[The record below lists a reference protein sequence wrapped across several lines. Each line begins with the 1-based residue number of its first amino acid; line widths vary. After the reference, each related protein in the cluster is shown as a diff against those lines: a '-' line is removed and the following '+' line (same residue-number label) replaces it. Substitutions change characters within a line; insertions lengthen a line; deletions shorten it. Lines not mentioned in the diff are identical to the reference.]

1 MDYIKTFEMKEDLLL
16 AGPEVTSLLK
26 NVEITAG
33 TAMKRGTLLSFADG
47 KAAAC
52 AKGGEAAYVLAR
64 DVDETAT
71 VATAY
76 SQGYF
81 NREALIAADG
91 DTVGA
96 HEEEL
101 RKVNII
107 LTSVK

>member
-1 MDYIKTFEMKEDLLL
+1 MDYIKTYTMKEDHLL

-26 NVEITAG
+26 NVEITTG
-33 TAMKRGTLLSFADG
+33 TAMKRGALLSFADG

-52 AKGGEAAYVLAR
+52 AKGGVAAYILAE
-64 DVDETAT
+64 DVDEAAT
-71 VATAY
+71 VATVY

-81 NREALIAADG
+81 HREALIAADG
-91 DTVGA
+91 DTVDA

-101 RKVNII
+101 RGVNII

>member
-1 MDYIKTFEMKEDLLL
+1 MDYIKTYTMKEDHLL

-33 TAMKRGTLLSFADG
+33 TAMKRGTLLSFTDG

-52 AKGGEAAYVLAR
+52 AKGGVAAYILAE
-64 DVDETAT
+64 DVDEAAT
-71 VATAY
+71 VATVY

-81 NREALIAADG
+81 HREALIAADG
-91 DTVGA
+91 DTVDA

-101 RKVNII
+101 RGVNII

>member
-1 MDYIKTFEMKEDLLL
+1 MDYIKTFKMEEDYLL

-52 AKGGEAAYVLAR
+52 AKGGVASYVLAA
-64 DVDETAT
+64 DVDAEAT
-71 VATAY
+71 VVTAY

-81 NREALIAADG
+81 NREALIAAEG
-91 DTVGA
+91 DTVDA

-107 LTSVK
+107 LASVK

>member
-1 MDYIKTFEMKEDLLL
+1 MDYIKTFKMEEDHLL

-33 TAMKRGTLLSFADG
+33 TAMKRGTLLSFTDG

-52 AKGGEAAYVLAR
+52 AKGGVASYVLAA
-64 DVDETAT
+64 DVDAEAT

-91 DTVGA
+91 DTVDA

-107 LTSVK
+107 LASVK

>member
-1 MDYIKTFEMKEDLLL
+1 MDYIKTYTMKEDHLL

-33 TAMKRGTLLSFADG
+33 TAMKRGALLSFADG

-52 AKGGEAAYVLAR
+52 AKGGVAAYILAE
-64 DVDETAT
+64 DVDEAAT
-71 VATAY
+71 VATVY

-81 NREALIAADG
+81 HREALIAADG
-91 DTVGA
+91 DTVDA

-101 RKVNII
+101 RGVNIV

>member
-1 MDYIKTFEMKEDLLL
+1 MDYIKTFKMEEDHLL

-33 TAMKRGTLLSFADG
+33 TAMKRGTLLSFTDG

-52 AKGGEAAYVLAR
+52 AKGGVASYVLAA
-64 DVDETAT
+64 DVDAEAT

-107 LTSVK
+107 LASVK

>member
-33 TAMKRGTLLSFADG
+33 TVMKRGTLLSFTDG

>member
-1 MDYIKTFEMKEDLLL
+1 MDYIKTFKMEEDHLL

-52 AKGGEAAYVLAR
+52 AKGGVASYVLAA
-64 DVDETAT
+64 DVDAEVT

-81 NREALIAADG
+81 NREALIAAEG
-91 DTVGA
+91 DTVDA

-107 LTSVK
+107 LASVK

>member
-1 MDYIKTFEMKEDLLL
+1 MDYIKTYIMKEDHLL

-33 TAMKRGTLLSFADG
+33 TAMKRGALLSFADG

-52 AKGGEAAYVLAR
+52 AKGGVAAYILAE
-64 DVDETAT
+64 DVDEAAT
-71 VATAY
+71 VATVY

-81 NREALIAADG
+81 HREALVAADG
-91 DTVGA
+91 DTVDA

-101 RKVNII
+101 RGVNII

>member
-1 MDYIKTFEMKEDLLL
+1 MDYIKTYTMKEDHLL

-33 TAMKRGTLLSFADG
+33 SAMKRGALLSFADG

-52 AKGGEAAYVLAR
+52 AKGGVAAYILAE
-64 DVDETAT
+64 DVDEAAT
-71 VATAY
+71 VATVY

-81 NREALIAADG
+81 HREALIAADG
-91 DTVGA
+91 DTVDA

-101 RKVNII
+101 RGVNII

>member
-1 MDYIKTFEMKEDLLL
+1 MDYIKTYTMKEDHLL

-33 TAMKRGTLLSFADG
+33 TAMKRGALLSFADG

-52 AKGGEAAYVLAR
+52 AKGGVAAYILAE
-64 DVDETAT
+64 DVDEAAT
-71 VATAY
+71 VATVY

-81 NREALIAADG
+81 HRETLIAADG
-91 DTVGA
+91 DTVDA

-101 RKVNII
+101 RGVNII

>member
-1 MDYIKTFEMKEDLLL
+1 MDYIKTYTMKEDHLL
-16 AGPEVTSLLK
+16 AGPEVTNLLK

-52 AKGGEAAYVLAR
+52 DKGGVAAYVLAE
-64 DVDETAT
+64 DVDEAAT

-81 NREALIAADG
+81 HREALIVAEG
-91 DTVGA
+91 DTVDA

-101 RKVNII
+101 RGVNII